1 MEPPAKS
8 SRPYYGNLEALR
20 GIAAALVVL
29 HHLALRP
36 GTIIAGNQWLAQGWL
51 FVDLFFVLSG
61 FVIASAHARSA
72 ADGPTAGGFLIRRLF
87 RLYPLHAATLLAAL
101 MLDIADSTAA
111 LPGYG
116 WMVGL
121 NLALVHSWGFV
132 PGGALNAPSWSIS
145 VEWAAYC
152 LFAAVCLGTASVRH
166 RMAAM
171 AVVGAVS
178 AVLIIV
184 YCGGALDGDLT
195 FRLPRCLM
203 SFSLGV
209 LAWGWLRDRPPLGP
223 RTAALGQLGAG
234 AVMLGLPALVAS
246 VPAAAMAMPLASAAM
261 VAFMVRDPGSVA
273 RRLLDCPA
281 PQWLGRHSYSLYLV
295 HMPLFEASLRLG
307 GRWLV
312 PNLWLV
318 LALAALAGVS
328 ALTYRWIEAPFRDLG
343 RRLARRTETST
354 RVGKSLQLI

>member
-1 MEPPAKS
+1 MEPPANS

-20 GIAAALVVL
+20 GIAALLVVL

-51 FVDLFFVLSG
+51 FVDSFFVLSG
-61 FVIASAHARSA
+61 FVIASAHARSV
-72 ADGPTAGGFLIRRLF
+72 ADGPTAGGFLIRRFF
-87 RLYPLHAATLLAAL
+87 RLYPLHAATMLAAL
-101 MLDIADSTAA
+101 LLDIADSTAA

-116 WMVGL
+116 WMIGL
-121 NLALVHSWGFV
+121 NLTLVHGWGFV
-132 PGGALNAPSWSIS
+132 TGSALNAPSWSIS

-166 RMAAM
+166 RLAAM

-178 AVLIIV
+178 AGLIIV
-184 YCGGALDGDLT
+184 YCDGALDDGLA

-209 LAWGWLRDRPPLGP
+209 LIWGWLRDRPPLAP

-234 AVMLGLPALVAS
+234 AVILSLPVVVAA

-261 VAFMVRDPGSVA
+261 VAFMARDPGSVA
-273 RRLLDCPA
+273 RRLLGRPV

-307 GRWLV
+307 GRWLA
-312 PNLWLV
+312 PDLWLILV
-318 LALAALAGVS
+318 LVMLVGVS

-343 RRLARRTETST
+343 RRLARRGESST
-354 RVGKSLQLI
+354 RVGQPLQFI